1 MGSSRTTLIIGV
13 GNRFRC
19 DDGVGPVV
27 ADRLRAEALPET
39 EITDASGE
47 AAELMDLWQ
56 GRELVV
62 IVDAAQSGAP
72 AGTIHAIEVNGDNL
86 PLEVFQA
93 STHTFGLAQAV
104 GLARALDRLP
114 KQMVIFGI
122 EGSRFGHG
130 QILSES
136 VSHTVDDVAERIISF
151 LTARPEHEQ
160 SQGREAP

>member
-19 DDGVGPVV
+19 DDGAGPVV
-27 ADRLRAEALPET
+27 ADRLRAEALPEA

-86 PLEVFQA
+86 PLDVFQA

-104 GLARALDRLP
+104 ELARALDRLP
-114 KQMVIFGI
+114 QRMVIFGI
-122 EGSRFGHG
+122 EGCNFDHG
-130 QILSES
+130 QTLSES
-136 VSHTVDDVAERIISF
+136 VRHAVDDVVERIKSF
-151 LTARPEHEQ
+151 INAKPEHKQ